1 MLRITHEEKGKQFH
15 FLRSLAAE
23 PDYSSQI
30 IEKAVEVLRSKAIL
44 DETSIQEFES
54 MNEEVRIVFCHI
66 LVWKHIPVMYCKKS
80 PRFLD
85 ILHIYKMPIC
95 NTVYISLYG

>member
-1 MLRITHEEKGKQFH
+1 MEKYKFNPRELLSEIVQIMLRITHEEKGKQFH

-54 MNEEVRIVFCHI
+54 MNEEV
-66 LVWKHIPVMYCKKS
+66 
-80 PRFLD
+80 
-85 ILHIYKMPIC
+85 IC
-95 NTVYISLYG
+95 

>member
-1 MLRITHEEKGKQFH
+1 MEKYKFNPRELLSEIIQIMLRITHEEKGKQFH

-54 MNEEVRIVFCHI
+54 MNEEV
-66 LVWKHIPVMYCKKS
+66 
-80 PRFLD
+80 
-85 ILHIYKMPIC
+85 IC
-95 NTVYISLYG
+95 